1 MLKNII
7 DLQDN
12 IYINGKCY
20 NINKFKNINK
30 KHEINEINEINNINE
45 INDINQIYNIK
56 DIIQY
61 LQHINSNLNIF
72 KNYFILY
79 NDKIISNTT
88 QIRLFA
94 NANANNN
101 RIESFQIIEKIKGGG
116 LLDAFMSII
125 QIGQV
130 FMKIGEFII
139 WLLKFLTWF
148 IEFIIWFVTDF
159 LNPKNFFTDFFQTLM
174 LIVASICKLPL
185 DLILAFVTITINTI
199 GGWMQG
205 FWGWDMSG
213 LTKNDKNSKYFKSYS
228 RTKGQKTYLTNTN
241 TVPFSIILGTIICP
255 PMGVFM
261 DMGTSGWL
269 NIIVCCLLTLCFYIP
284 GLCYALLI
292 IYS

>member
-1 MLKNII
+1 MLNKII
-7 DLQDN
+7 YLQDN

-20 NINKFKNINK
+20 DINKIKNIDK
-30 KHEINEINEINNINE
+30 KYK

-61 LQHINSNLNIF
+61 LQYTNLNLNIF

-88 QIRLFA
+88 QIRFFTNT
-94 NANANNN
+94 NANINNN
-101 RIESFQIIEKIKGGG
+101 RIESFQIIEKIKGGS

-139 WLLKFLTWF
+139 WLLKFLAWF
-148 IEFIIWFVTDF
+148 IEFIVWFVTDF

-174 LIVASICKLPL
+174 IVVVSICKMPF
-185 DLILAFVTITINTI
+185 DLIGSLVSISINTI
-199 GGWMQG
+199 GGLIQG

-228 RTKGQKTYLTNTN
+228 RTKGQKTYLTNAN

-269 NIIVCCLLTLCFYIP
+269 NIIVCCLLTLLFYIP

-292 IYS
+292 IYA